1 MLNYLA
7 VHDFV
12 WINATVLGKTVS
24 FDFEKLEA
32 AMAAQYNYGE
42 SNDAAGQAANLLE
55 TMLTKRPFE
64 SGSIR
69 TAFIAVVSFLSAN
82 KYSLQVDDK
91 AAASIFEHV
100 AAGELSAAEAI
111 GEMFK
116 LSDLAL
122 RSSTAIRAL
131 VAYICNEHAEA
142 LKLLA
147 EGD

>member
-32 AMAAQYNYGE
+32 AMAAQYSYGE
-42 SNDAAGQAANLLE
+42 SNDAAGQAANLLD

-64 SGSIR
+64 SGNVR
-69 TAFIAVVSFLSAN
+69 TAFIALVSFLVAN
-82 KYSLQVDDK
+82 KFALQVDDE
-91 AAASIFEHV
+91 AAACIV
-100 AAGELSAAEAI
+100 ARTAHGEMSASEAV

-116 LSDLAL
+116 PSDLTL

-131 VAYICNEHAEA
+131 VAYIYNEHAEA
-142 LKLLA
+142 LRRLA
-147 EGD
+147 ESD